1 MRMLS
6 LYPNI
11 DTEDGDAL
19 AIPCILP
26 YSLNIRGNTDL
37 IKTGNLKFLRQ

>member
-6 LYPNI
+6 LYPNV

-19 AIPCILP
+19 AILCILP

-37 IKTGNLKFLRQ
+37 IKTGNLKFLR